1 MIDNIIRQIKES
13 EKKAKEIAASSKKES
28 AEIIEEAY
36 REAEKI
42 LKEAE
47 KEVKVM
53 YIEAENKAKR
63 DAGKEA
69 VRLEKDFDRRLA
81 EIKGIS
87 KVNQEKAIEKIIQRI
102 VD

>member
-1 MIDNIIRQIKES
+1 MIDNIISQIKES
-13 EKKAKEIAASSKKES
+13 EEKAKEIITSSKKES
-28 AEIIEEAY
+28 VEIIEEAY

-53 YIEAENKAKR
+53 FVEAENKAKR
-63 DAGKEA
+63 DAGREA

-81 EIKGIS
+81 EIKNIS
-87 KVNQEKAIEKIIQRI
+87 KANQEKAIEKIIQRI
-102 VD
+102 VS

>member
-1 MIDNIIRQIKES
+1 MIDNIINQIKET

-28 AEIIEEAY
+28 TEIIEEAY
-36 REAEKI
+36 REAAKI

-69 VRLEKDFDRRLA
+69 ARLEKDFDRRLA
-81 EIKGIS
+81 EIKDIS
-87 KVNQEKAIEKIIQRI
+87 KANQEKAIEKIIQRI
-102 VD
+102 VS

>member
-1 MIDNIIRQIKES
+1 MINNIINQIKET
-13 EKKAKEIAASSKKES
+13 EKKAKEIAASSKKGS
-28 AEIIEEAY
+28 TGIIEEAY
-36 REAEKI
+36 REAAKI

-69 VRLEKDFDRRLA
+69 ARLEKDFDRRLA
-81 EIKGIS
+81 EIKDIS
-87 KVNQEKAIEKIIQRI
+87 KANQEKAIKKIIQRI
-102 VD
+102 VG